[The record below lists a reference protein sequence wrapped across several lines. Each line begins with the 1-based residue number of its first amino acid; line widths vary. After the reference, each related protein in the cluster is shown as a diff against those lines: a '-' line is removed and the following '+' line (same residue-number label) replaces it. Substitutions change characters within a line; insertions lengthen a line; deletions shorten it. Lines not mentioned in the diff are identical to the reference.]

1 MKKNIL
7 FLLPFL
13 LASTST
19 VNAKEI
25 QKTIM
30 RNLELEKK
38 RYEVY
43 VKPNGTEEIFET
55 TTIRPNMLFEDHL
68 ILKRKREGNKAS
80 FVYIHQI
87 GGNSY
92 YKVQEESKGVFYSY
106 SSNGVDF
113 NKELDKMNDRFL
125 KIEIPELTGNT
136 SDKVIKVRY
145 EYTLFR

>member
-13 LASTST
+13 LVSV
-19 VNAKEI
+19 VNAGEI
-25 QKTIM
+25 QKTMIK
-30 RNLELEKK
+30 NLDLEKK

-43 VKPNGTEEIFET
+43 TKPNGDEEIFET
-55 TTIRPNMLFEDHL
+55 ITIRPNMVFEEHL
-68 ILKRKREGNKAS
+68 ILKRKKEGNQAT
-80 FVYIHQI
+80 FVYVHQI

-92 YKVQEESKGVFYSY
+92 YKGQKPEKGVFYSY

-113 NKELDKMNDRFL
+113 HKELDKPNDKFL
-125 KIEIPELTGNT
+125 KIEIPELSGNA
-136 SDKVIKVRY
+136 SEKVIKVRY